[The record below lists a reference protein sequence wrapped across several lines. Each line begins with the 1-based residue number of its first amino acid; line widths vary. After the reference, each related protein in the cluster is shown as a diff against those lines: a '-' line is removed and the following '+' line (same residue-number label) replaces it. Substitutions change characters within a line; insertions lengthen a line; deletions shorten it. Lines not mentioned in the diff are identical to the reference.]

1 MNRYRIFRSLLVVL
15 VVIIA
20 TFIFAREISYLNYL
34 KQQNSKIEKRIDR
47 LQAQNSEYRHSIDSI
62 KNDEK
67 YIENVLREELGMIKE
82 GEKIFK
88 FDN

>member
-1 MNRYRIFRSLLVVL
+1 MNKKRIFRSLLIVL
-15 VVIIA
+15 VVAFA

-34 KQQNSKIEKRIDR
+34 KKENSKIENRIDR
-47 LQAQNSEYRHSIDSI
+47 LQAQNSEYKHSIDSI

-67 YIENVLREELGMIKE
+67 YIENVLRDELGMIKE